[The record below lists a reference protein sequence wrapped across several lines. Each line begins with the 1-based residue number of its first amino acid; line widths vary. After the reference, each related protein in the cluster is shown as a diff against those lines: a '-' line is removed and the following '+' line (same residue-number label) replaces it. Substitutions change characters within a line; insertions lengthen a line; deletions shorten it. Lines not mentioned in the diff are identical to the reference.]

1 MPSLPSGRKVSY
13 DSYPYSSFSPF
24 PEALVAPQ
32 GRLNV
37 PRRMEITLAVV
48 HVLCDPRRPSIRQP
62 HPNSQLCITF

>member
-13 DSYPYSSFSPF
+13 DSYPSSSFSPF
-24 PEALVAPQ
+24 PGALVASQ
-32 GRLNV
+32 GRFNV